1 MEYRTDQER
10 LLDTI
15 NIGVNQSLGPKGSE
29 FITALAT
36 PHAGPF
42 YAITVIENTVFG
54 AMTDC
59 NIEGLDTATTFVA
72 GLTIMG
78 SFPQVTL
85 TSGKVLAYKL

>member
-29 FITALAT
+29 FIVNTSE
-36 PHAGPF
+36 HVGPF
-42 YAITVIENTVFG
+42 YAITVIEDTVFG
-54 AMTDC
+54 AMADC